1 MRKVYQR
8 EKSSS
13 LGTRA
18 AGMRCGVR
26 LLDYTRQSAHV
37 HVAAAA
43 MLGAIASESLFHFP
57 HHCIKQKQSE
67 KIMPSHSSMFSRR
80 FQWDAQSILVYDQT

>member
-1 MRKVYQR
+1 MYEGSMRKVYQR

-43 MLGAIASESLFHFP
+43 SWELLPANLSFISPTTALN
-57 HHCIKQKQSE
+57 KNRVK
-67 KIMPSHSSMFSRR
+67 K
-80 FQWDAQSILVYDQT
+80 